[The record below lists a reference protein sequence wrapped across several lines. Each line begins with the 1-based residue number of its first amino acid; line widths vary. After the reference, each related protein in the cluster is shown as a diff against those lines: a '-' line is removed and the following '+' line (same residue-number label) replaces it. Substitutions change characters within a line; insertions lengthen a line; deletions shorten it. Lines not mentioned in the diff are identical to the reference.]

1 MYRIYFELCRYLFRY
16 RKNTLLPR
24 QRTHFFDV
32 EATPLL
38 SILTFLIYKFLLTDI
53 FDAVFLL
60 VLKIVLKKHRFE
72 NQFLQPLVLLQINQS
87 MKF

>member
-1 MYRIYFELCRYLFRY
+1 MSGFDIEKIPCCHGNERISSMLKRLRLGLRNAQY
-16 RKNTLLPR
+16 
-24 QRTHFFDV
+24 
-32 EATPLL
+32 
-38 SILTFLIYKFLLTDI
+38 TFLIYKFLLTDI

-72 NQFLQPLVLLQINQS
+72 NQFLQSLALLEINQS